1 MAQKKAKN
9 MNNLYSG
16 GKNMKFCK
24 KRDFFFHFFQIS
36 FMLELKKKYLGFLKM
51 LISKNLN
58 FLFKKMAS

>member
-24 KRDFFFHFFQIS
+24 KRDFFSNIIYVGTQN
-36 FMLELKKKYLGFLKM
+36 KYLGFLKM